1 MVNYKCIR
9 CGYNTNDKSK
19 MKSHFNRKKLCKSL
33 LNNIDLNLYKE
44 DILNGKIISL
54 KKYEKM
60 AENNGKLQKMA
71 ENNGKLQK
79 MAENNGKLQKMAEIY
94 INNNDN
100 LVCQNCNKEFTT
112 KAKLELHL
120 KKKCK
125 MLVSFN
131 NIYKF
136 DGKKLGK
143 NIFKKYKN
151 AGDIYI
157 IQTDYVNNDHY
168 KIGITKHISKRLC
181 QYRCSN
187 TYEPRLH
194 YYFPCQDIKAIDND
208 LNYGLMRFN
217 VKREIF
223 KGDIEDIKNEIVNII
238 KKKFNLKE
246 QKVYEP
252 DIKIGDLTECIHCN
266 KYFYTAKDLFKH
278 FNECNEYKESLN
290 KEKELICNF
299 CKKEYSSKK
308 NLWRHIKN
316 SCKEKKTQEEYKRNM
331 NNLVD
336 KLNEQLEKRDKQI
349 DEQNNQIK
357 ELIKK
362 VGITQNIQNNI
373 KILAYKNT
381 DLSHLTDND
390 YMYCL
395 NRSNMVIPNLIK
407 RIHFD
412 PKKPENHN
420 IYIGN
425 IKNKYVMIYDGNKW
439 NLQNQD
445 ETIED
450 IIDINEYV
458 LEQKLEE
465 WVENGNEYPDIMR
478 KFNRYLEKKEK
489 DEVLNAVK
497 EEIKLVLFNNRK
509 VIDIKN

>member
-1 MVNYKCIR
+1 
-9 CGYNTNDKSK
+9 
-19 MKSHFNRKKLCKSL
+19 
-33 LNNIDLNLYKE
+33 
-44 DILNGKIISL
+44 
-54 KKYEKM
+54 
-60 AENNGKLQKMA
+60 
-71 ENNGKLQK
+71 
-79 MAENNGKLQKMAEIY
+79 
-94 INNNDN
+94 
-100 LVCQNCNKEFTT
+100 
-112 KAKLELHL
+112 
-120 KKKCK
+120 
-125 MLVSFN
+125 
-131 NIYKF
+131 
-136 DGKKLGK
+136 
-143 NIFKKYKN
+143 
-151 AGDIYI
+151 
-157 IQTDYVNNDHY
+157 
-168 KIGITKHISKRLC
+168 
-181 QYRCSN
+181 
-187 TYEPRLH
+187 
-194 YYFPCQDIKAIDND
+194 
-208 LNYGLMRFN
+208 
-217 VKREIF
+217 
-223 KGDIEDIKNEIVNII
+223 
-238 KKKFNLKE
+238 
-246 QKVYEP
+246 
-252 DIKIGDLTECIHCN
+252 
-266 KYFYTAKDLFKH
+266 
-278 FNECNEYKESLN
+278 
-290 KEKELICNF
+290 
-299 CKKEYSSKK
+299 
-308 NLWRHIKN
+308 
-316 SCKEKKTQEEYKRNM
+316 M

-336 KLNEQLEKRDKQI
+336 KLNEQLEKRDRQI